1 MISHKAAWK
10 AAGRRRRS
18 WPSPATGAEH
28 CALDTPARS
37 CADRDP
43 GATREAWLEPL
54 VLGNTKF
61 LMQRAFM
68 SPGSFHPPKASC
80 ILLPSLPPGEEKN
93 WRTFHP
99 KHPSMSARQLLVFIL
114 CCICITF
121 LELYDVYSFLITIVK
136 KILKNLNLRNHCEIC
151 T

>member
-43 GATREAWLEPL
+43 GASREAWLEPL

-61 LMQRAFM
+61 LKLSCHQDLSIPPRPVASSSHLSHLGKRRTEELFIQ
-68 SPGSFHPPKASC
+68 STPACQQGSFWFSFSVAFASHFW
-80 ILLPSLPPGEEKN
+80 N
-93 WRTFHP
+93 Y
-99 KHPSMSARQLLVFIL
+99 MMFIP
-114 CCICITF
+114 F
-121 LELYDVYSFLITIVK
+121 S
-136 KILKNLNLRNHCEIC
+136 
-151 T
+151 